1 MDSKELEKRY
11 GIKFW
16 CKLSDDLNDLKQK
29 IPKEPWV
36 YAFRLNR
43 YLEMLKG
50 KSDILYI
57 GSSKDLQKRIIKN
70 YLKGVGGQTT
80 KRIHNCLIERKYKN
94 FIEVGLKSTKDY
106 KNLEKKL
113 LDKFEK
119 DHDQLPPW
127 NRQG

>member
-11 GIKFW
+11 GIKLW

-29 IPKEPWV
+29 IPKEPVV
-36 YAFRLNR
+36 YALRLNR
-43 YLEMLKG
+43 YLEMVKG

-57 GSSKDLQKRIIKN
+57 GSSKDLQKRIIEN

-80 KRIHNCLIERKYKN
+80 KRIHKYLIERKYKN
-94 FIEVGLKSTKDY
+94 FIEVGLKRTKDY